1 VPAQASAAYFHTRP
15 RGSQLAAWASR
26 QSTVIGSRAE
36 LEERYGQMERRW
48 PGDEEVPLPEF
59 WGGYLVRPQVI
70 EFWHGRA
77 NRMHDRLRFRQ
88 VDSAWVME
96 RLAP

>member
-1 VPAQASAAYFHTRP
+1 
-15 RGSQLAAWASR
+15 
-26 QSTVIGSRAE
+26 
-36 LEERYGQMERRW
+36 
-48 PGDEEVPLPEF
+48 
-59 WGGYLVRPQVI
+59 VI

-77 NRMHDRLRFRQ
+77 NRMHDRLRYRR